1 MMDENDSRGL
11 LKAVLGFFARKPPE
25 RSAQPASLRSRA
37 CEAWL
42 RTDAYMQHDADDLD
56 EVEPERRAKV
66 LRAFEDYVQYDS
78 TREPDYR
85 LLDDVPY
92 PMFQTMRSVIN
103 CRNQNSHSSP
113 EISIRPG
120 KRRRE
125 SEAVIQ
131 ELAYLESDAKRRRV
145 LPREDPATCDDPED
159 PNAEFAVLMRRRLLS
174 LNNALRRDWICV
186 CHKCSGLSVRLS
198 LPRQRKDLKVETC
211 FEVFFGVR
219 SLLAVELQEARITVK
234 STFEPATGGASD
246 FAHICQSITE
256 SLGQAN
262 CLNFALEDGRFQRL
276 RPQPKTFG
284 GDSRSGTVSL
294 SALFKRQQE
303 LRGGSSVLPFK
314 GKRVLAVTLA
324 TALLPFLETPWLQPS
339 FDHSKILF
347 FEPLQSGELP
357 DITKPFL
364 ALEHIPIHSNRNE
377 DNGVG
382 SENSKHRVHPNASVL
397 ALGILLCEL
406 HYCTPVDLMQEDS
419 STIRNVNT
427 DYYTS
432 LEKLKSL
439 EADASVDYY
448 LATKA
453 CLQWEYLPPG
463 QQADFESVSVQ
474 RLFYQNVVKRLESE
488 IIKGWGLRL
497 EDLGSFES
505 QENRL
510 RWGSIGCEVV
520 RHRTDKADSH
530 NESIGA
536 QAIPDRSSSDVT
548 PADYTSFISEMALR
562 MPARLPLRTQLSG
575 HLAEPPA
582 KSLCFF
588 DASYQAS
595 CEQESQLSQQWM
607 DNLLSSIHHFVDPY
621 ESIEAEP
628 RAFEPVRIAILDS
641 GFDPQNPLL
650 MTDNRQLDPRIKA
663 ARSFIANT
671 KPEDIGDEIGH
682 GTHALGLLL
691 KVATC
696 AEIYI
701 ARIAHRETLD
711 LSEWKVDII
720 SMSFGIR
727 EHSPPIK
734 EAIAN
739 AIHSQTLLFSA
750 ASNDGGNLG
759 RAFPAQ
765 YPGVFCI
772 HSTDGHGNPSM
783 FNPTADDKDVNFS
796 LLGECVSSHW
806 PVNQDGRGQTVKVL
820 SGTSIAT
827 PIAAGLAT
835 SVLSFVRQQDQYIK
849 PGSESLGPWLKFA
862 GSMDAVLKSMVRHTR
877 GAGYHYLTPHVI
889 FDRDSTRKHVYEKIG
904 DIKKHMYS

>member
-1 MMDENDSRGL
+1 MDENDSRGL
-11 LKAVLGFFARKPPE
+11 LKSVLGFFARKRPE
-25 RSAQPASLRSRA
+25 RSTQPASLRSRTR
-37 CEAWL
+37 EAWL
-42 RTDAYMQHDADDLD
+42 RTDAYLQHDADDLD
-56 EVEPERRAKV
+56 EVEPERLAKA
-66 LRAFEDYVQYDS
+66 LRVFEDYVQYDS
-78 TREPDYR
+78 AREPDFH
-85 LLDDVPY
+85 DVPY
-92 PMFQTMRSVIN
+92 PKLQTMRSVIEHPS
-103 CRNQNSHSSP
+103 QNSHPSP

-131 ELAYLESDAKRRRV
+131 ELAYLYTDAKRRRV
-145 LPREDPATCDDPED
+145 LPREKPATCDDPED
-159 PNAEFAVLMRRRLLS
+159 PNADFAVLMRRRLLF

-198 LPRQRKDLKVETC
+198 LPRQKKDLKVETC

-219 SLLAVELQEARITVK
+219 SLLAVELQEAKITVK
-234 STFEPATGGASD
+234 STSEPLTCGASD

-284 GDSRSGTVSL
+284 GDRTSGTVSL

-303 LRGGSSVLPFK
+303 LRGSSSALPFK
-314 GKRVLAVTLA
+314 GKRILAVTLA

-339 FDHSKILF
+339 FNHSKILF

-364 ALEHIPIHSNRNE
+364 AMEHIPNHSNRNE
-377 DNGVG
+377 DTGIG

-406 HYCTPVDLMQEDS
+406 HYCTPVDLMQKDS
-419 STIRNVNT
+419 STTRNVNT

-439 EADASVDYY
+439 EADAS
-448 LATKA
+448 
-453 CLQWEYLPPG
+453 
-463 QQADFESVSVQ
+463 ADFESVSVQ
-474 RLFYQNVVKRLESE
+474 RLFYQNVVKRLEAE
-488 IIKGWGLRL
+488 ILKGWGLRL

-520 RHRTDKADSH
+520 CHRTDKADSH
-530 NESIGA
+530 DKSIGA
-536 QAIPDRSSSDVT
+536 QALPDRSSSDVT
-548 PADYTSFISEMALR
+548 PAGYTSFSSDMALR
-562 MPARLPLRTQLSG
+562 MPARPPLKTQLSG
-575 HLAEPPA
+575 YLAELPA

-588 DASYQAS
+588 DASYQAG
-595 CEQESQLSQQWM
+595 CEEESQLSQQWM

-621 ESIEAEP
+621 ESIEAGP
-628 RAFEPVRIAILDS
+628 RAVEPVRIAILDS
-641 GFDPQNPLL
+641 GFDPENPLL
-650 MTDNRQLDPRIKA
+650 MIENRQLDPRIKA
-663 ARSFIANT
+663 ARSFIADT
-671 KPEDIGDEIGH
+671 KPEDIRDEIGH

-701 ARIAHRETLD
+701 ARIAHQETLD

-734 EAIAN
+734 AAIAN

-750 ASNDGGNLG
+750 ASNDGANLG

-806 PVNQDGRGQTVKVL
+806 PVGKDGRGQTVKVM
-820 SGTSIAT
+820 SGTSVAT
-827 PIAAGLAT
+827 PIAAGLAA
-835 SVLSFVRQQDQYIK
+835 SVLSFVRQQDQQIK
-849 PGSESLGPWLKFA
+849 PGNEALGPWLKDA
-862 GSMDAVLKSMVRHTR
+862 GSMDAVLRSMVRHTR

-889 FDRDSTRKHVYEKIG
+889 FDRESTRKHVYEKIE